1 MLEAHSQAQQTQPL
15 VAAALAPMI
24 DHTILKPDA
33 TAATVRRFCAEAAQ
47 HRFHSVC
54 VNPIH
59 VGLVAGALAGT
70 GVLTCSV
77 VGFPF
82 GATTSAVKAA
92 EAAGAVADGAG
103 EVDMVIAI
111 GALKDGRL
119 DAVRDD
125 IAAVRRACGGAVLKV
140 ILETCLLTDEE
151 KRTACRLAREAGAD
165 FVKTSTG
172 FSTGGATVEDVALM
186 RAAVGDALG
195 VKASGGVRSL
205 GAARAMVAAGANRIG
220 TSSGVALM
228 TQAEPSA
235 GAY

>member
-1 MLEAHSQAQQTQPL
+1 MLEIGPQPL
-15 VAAALAPMI
+15 TAAALAPLI

-33 TAATVRRFCAEAAQ
+33 TVAQVRRFCAEATQ

-54 VNPIH
+54 VNPVH
-59 VGLVAGALAGT
+59 VGLVADALAGT
-70 GVLTCSV
+70 GVLACSV

-103 EVDMVIAI
+103 EIDMVIAI
-111 GALKDGRL
+111 GALKEGRL

-125 IAAVRRACGGAVLKV
+125 IAAVRRACGGGVLKA

-151 KRTACRLAREAGAD
+151 KRAACRLAREAGAD

-186 RAAVGDALG
+186 RVEVGDAMG

-205 GAARAMVAAGANRIG
+205 EVARAMVAAGANRIG

-228 TQAEPSA
+228 AETEAPT
-235 GAY
+235 GTY

>member
-1 MLEAHSQAQQTQPL
+1 MLEIGPQPL
-15 VAAALAPMI
+15 TAAAFAPLI

-33 TAATVRRFCAEAAQ
+33 TAAQVRRFCAEATQ

-54 VNPIH
+54 VNPVH
-59 VGLVAGALAGT
+59 AGLVADALACT
-70 GVLTCSV
+70 GVLACSV

-82 GATTSAVKAA
+82 GATPSAVKAA

-103 EVDMVIAI
+103 EIDMVIAI
-111 GALKDGRL
+111 GALKEGRL

-125 IAAVRRACGGAVLKV
+125 IAAVRRACGGGVLKV

-151 KRTACRLAREAGAD
+151 KRAACRLAREAGAD

-186 RAAVGDALG
+186 RAEVGDAMG

-205 GAARAMVAAGANRIG
+205 EVARAMVAAGANRIG

-228 TQAEPSA
+228 AETEAPA
-235 GAY
+235 GSY